1 MCSFSGA
8 EIPTGLY
15 LLRRISRRSL
25 RQHFPHMNHN
35 YRKFFASCLVR
46 IANGY
51 FFLLNVLMVL
61 VQATGVLDSEL
72 LRIASSIVL
81 RARC

>member
-1 MCSFSGA
+1 MLTFFSFSRA

-25 RQHFPHMNHN
+25 RQHFPHMEYEYH
-35 YRKFFASCLVR
+35 KFFSSCLVR
-46 IANGY
+46 IVNGY

-72 LRIASSIVL
+72 LRTAHL
-81 RARC
+81 L

>member
-1 MCSFSGA
+1 
-8 EIPTGLY
+8 
-15 LLRRISRRSL
+15 
-25 RQHFPHMNHN
+25 MNHN

-72 LRIASSIVL
+72 LRTAHL
-81 RARC
+81 L

>member
-1 MCSFSGA
+1 
-8 EIPTGLY
+8 
-15 LLRRISRRSL
+15 
-25 RQHFPHMNHN
+25 MNHN

-72 LRIASSIVL
+72 LAYCIYSSFVPPLLTGIAIPSVL
-81 RARC
+81 